1 MRFAVLVSALC
12 LLPASLHAA
21 DAALTRDEAA
31 QLRVSVERCWNT
43 AALSTA
49 AQRTSVT
56 VSVAVTPDRRPVA
69 DSIELTGTDGDE
81 AASQEAFAAARKAIL
96 RCGKKGL
103 ALPDGKYEFWRE
115 LHLTFD
121 MRQVGL

>member
-1 MRFAVLVSALC
+1 MSALC

-21 DAALTRDEAA
+21 DAALSGDEAA

-43 AALSTA
+43 AALSAA
-49 AQRTSVT
+49 AQRTSVM
-56 VSVAVTPDRRPVA
+56 VRVAMTPDRMPVA
-69 DSIELTGTDGDE
+69 DSIELIGTDGDE
-81 AASQEAFAAARKAIL
+81 AASREAFAAARMAIL

-103 ALPDGKYEFWRE
+103 TLPDGKYELWRE

-121 MRQVGL
+121 MTRVGL